1 MIVLKNE
8 LLNAAKEASKAMRP
22 SDIPVMK
29 CLKLD
34 VVNGKLQITG
44 SSPVITI
51 RKIIAVEQLDNFKP
65 VAINANLFLKFLMK
79 VTSEKIRM
87 VNQESK
93 SKDDYEPLELVIVG
107 GNFRCKLP
115 VIEIDKWLELDRI
128 ENPNYEVTIASD
140 VLRRDIESCMHAVG
154 LKSNNMIMQSVYMH
168 YGSGFSAMAVDG
180 FRISVR
186 DGCNDIKFSL
196 LVDGIIMKE
205 LIKILN
211 GIVTVAVKGQIAMFS
226 DGKSIISVIQTR
238 GKYYNLEPL
247 IGQHT
252 HIHVHFNRIEL
263 INALEA
269 VTVIKNIVVIRL
281 HGDKAVVSTRESTGD
296 VTVELDVTNNVDYD
310 FQIALNS
317 SYLIEALK
325 SLREEVVMLEFIS
338 KISPIIIREGNAL
351 ELVLPV
357 NMR

>member
-1 MIVLKNE
+1 MIVLRNE
-8 LLNAAKEASKAMRP
+8 LLNAAKDAVKAMRP

-34 VVNGKLQITG
+34 IVNGKLQITG

-65 VAINANLFLKFLMK
+65 VAINAKLFLKFLMK
-79 VTSEKIRM
+79 VSSEKIRL
-87 VNQESK
+87 VNYESDT
-93 SKDDYEPLELVIVG
+93 KDYSEPSELIISDG
-107 GNFRCKLP
+107 KLRCKLP
-115 VIEIDKWLELDRI
+115 VIEIDKWLELDKFD
-128 ENPNYEVTIASD
+128 NPDHEVTISSD
-140 VLRRDIESCMHAVG
+140 VLRHDIESCIHAVG
-154 LKSNNMIMQSVYMH
+154 IKSNNMIMESVYMH
-168 YGSGFSAMAVDG
+168 FGTGFSAMAVDG

-196 LVDGIIMKE
+196 LIDGLIMKE
-205 LIKILN
+205 VIKILY
-211 GIVTVAVKGQIAMFS
+211 GLVTVSVKGQIVTFS

-252 HIHVHFNRIEL
+252 HIHVNFDRMEL

-269 VTVIKNIVVIRL
+269 VTIIKNVVVISL
-281 HGDKAVVSTRESTGD
+281 KGDKAIVRTKEATGD
-296 VTVELDVTNNVDYD
+296 VTAELDITNNVEYD

-325 SLREEVVMLEFIS
+325 SLREEVVQLEFIS